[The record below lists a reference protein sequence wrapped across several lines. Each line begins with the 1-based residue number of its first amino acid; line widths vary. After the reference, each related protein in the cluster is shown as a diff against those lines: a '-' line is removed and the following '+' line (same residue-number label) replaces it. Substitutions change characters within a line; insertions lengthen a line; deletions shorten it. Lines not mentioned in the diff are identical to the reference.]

1 MKIKNKRVLKNG
13 AVAAY
18 VYYKNEKKW
27 KWRIIGRTRKQ
38 KGGVNVCS
46 MKFMLKI
53 QKQEDQLKSQLT
65 KSIKIQ

>member
-1 MKIKNKRVLKNG
+1 MFITQKTKNGNGESLEQLKNKKVELKL
-13 AVAAY
+13 V
-18 VYYKNEKKW
+18 
-27 KWRIIGRTRKQ
+27 
-38 KGGVNVCS
+38 